1 MSVLVLAPAAH
12 RTPLPSLPLQLVR
25 LTLRKPMGL
34 LGAAI
39 ILVMILM
46 ALFAGVIAP
55 YDPYELRSSMLFT
68 PPGPEFPLG
77 TDDYGRD
84 VLSRIIYGARISL
97 YVGIVSV
104 LLGTTHGAA
113 WGLVAGYLGGRTDFF
128 VQRVME
134 ALMAFPTLVLALAI
148 VAALGQSTINII
160 VAVALV
166 LTPTANRV
174 MRSTVLST
182 RHLLYV
188 EAARAV
194 GCPDHHILL
203 RHVLPSCLA
212 PYIILASVALSTAIL
227 AEASLGFLGLGTP
240 PPEPSWGSML
250 SGAAQQYVRRAPWM
264 AIYPGLAISLAVF
277 GFNMLGDAVR
287 DILDPRLR
295 GR

>member
-1 MSVLVLAPAAH
+1 MSVLVLAPAG
-12 RTPLPSLPLQLVR
+12 RPTSLSSLPLQLMR
-25 LTLRKPMGL
+25 LTLRKPTGL

-39 ILVMILM
+39 ILLMIVMAVL
-46 ALFAGVIAP
+46 AGGIAP
-55 YDPYELRSSMLFT
+55 YDPYELRSTRLFS
-68 PPGPEFPLG
+68 PPSREFILG

-104 LLGTTHGAA
+104 VLGTTHGAA
-113 WGLVAGYLGGRTDFF
+113 WGLVSGYLGGRTDFV

-174 MRSTVLST
+174 VRSTVLST

-203 RHVLPSCLA
+203 RHVLPSCVA

-287 DILDPRLR
+287 DILDPRQR

>member
-1 MSVLVLAPAAH
+1 M
-12 RTPLPSLPLQLVR
+12 R

-46 ALFAGVIAP
+46 AILAGVIAP
-55 YDPYELRSSMLFT
+55 YDPYELRSTMLFR
-68 PPGPEFPLG
+68 PPGPEFLLG

-84 VLSRIIYGARISL
+84 ILSRIIYGARISL
-97 YVGIVSV
+97 YVGMVSV
-104 LLGTTHGAA
+104 VLGTTHGAA
-113 WGLVAGYLGGRTDFF
+113 WGLVAGYLGGRTDFV

-148 VAALGQSTINII
+148 VAALGQSTSNII

-174 MRSTVLST
+174 VRSTVLST
-182 RHLLYV
+182 RNLLYV

-250 SGAAQQYVRRAPWM
+250 SGAAQQYVRQAPWM
-264 AIYPGLAISLAVF
+264 AIYPGLAISLAVL